1 MLFKETTRIL
11 TELIEKREYGL
22 PIGIHV
28 QDADGRKVWGSYHW
42 DAENFSLAFALKQRE
57 GHGEFRCP
65 VIVEFHDGTGEGSAT
80 AVLEEEAGPDSGK
93 FKFELRGV

>member
-28 QDADGRKVWGSYHW
+28 QTPMA
-42 DAENFSLAFALKQRE
+42 
-57 GHGEFRCP
+57 
-65 VIVEFHDGTGEGSAT
+65 
-80 AVLEEEAGPDSGK
+80 
-93 FKFELRGV
+93 